1 MIKCPYCGVSIS
13 TRTDTCPLC
22 QKSLIE
28 AGVSK
33 DEIKKTPLDFPKRGK
48 LPALSGTL
56 FDKVY
61 LICAL
66 AVIAVSFAVEL
77 IVLKKIFASWLVL
90 SVLAYFYIFLRITIK
105 SSNLFPQKV
114 LVQAILLGII
124 AVCTRR
130 VIPDPE
136 IIYEA
141 VLPSIFL
148 LSMIIVGIFF
158 IIHYKKPSRYLLN
171 LITIALLGFLP
182 FGVDLALDVHAHP
195 LSIATATLGAII
207 IIMLFIFYARIIIS
221 ELKRSFHV

>member
-1 MIKCPYCGVSIS
+1 MIKCPYCGVNIS

-77 IVLKKIFASWLVL
+77 ISLKKIFASWLIV
-90 SVLAYFYIFLRITIK
+90 SVLAYFYLFLRITIK

-114 LVQAILLGII
+114 LVQAILLGIVAI
-124 AVCTRR
+124 CTRR

-158 IIHYKKPSRYLLN
+158 IVHYKNPSRHLLN

-182 FGVDLALDVHAHP
+182 FGVDFALDVHAHP

-221 ELKRSFHV
+221 ELKRNFHV

>member
-1 MIKCPYCGVSIS
+1 MSILRS
-13 TRTDTCPLC
+13 EHIHKNGYLPTLP
-22 QKSLIE
+22 KSLIE

-77 IVLKKIFASWLVL
+77 ISLKKIFASWLIV
-90 SVLAYFYIFLRITIK
+90 SVLAYFYLFLRITIK

-114 LVQAILLGII
+114 LVQAILLGIVAI
-124 AVCTRR
+124 CTRR
-130 VIPDPE
+130 IIPDPE

-148 LSMIIVGIFF
+148 LSMIIDYHINDT
-158 IIHYKKPSRYLLN
+158 LN
-171 LITIALLGFLP
+171 LL
-182 FGVDLALDVHAHP
+182 
-195 LSIATATLGAII
+195 
-207 IIMLFIFYARIIIS
+207 
-221 ELKRSFHV
+221 